1 MPVKATVHGIF
12 FIGTSSTF
20 SRLSSL
26 GTRHSKR
33 NATPPSLFL
42 QKRKRFSGG
51 RTTKTVHYVR
61 DILCMPASWCN
72 NPRHVTIPRGEKR
85 NYLAE
90 NGLLGKIE
98 FNSEMNAEDIRVE
111 VCRVFSSPMGLSEDD
126 IAQRK
131 TVGFRFLQRT
141 GAGSRTLCVPSVADS
156 FEWNARHV
164 STLAKSGGII
174 YIQAIDSLD
183 GFKVH

>member
-1 MPVKATVHGIF
+1 MWYF
-12 FIGTSSTF
+12 CIGTSSTI

-33 NATPPSLFL
+33 NATHPLFL

-51 RTTKTVHYVR
+51 CTTKTVHY
-61 DILCMPASWCN
+61 ILYMPVSWCN

-111 VCRVFSSPMGLSEDD
+111 VCRVFSSPMGLSEVY

-141 GAGSRTLCVPSVADS
+141 GAGSYGVPFVSKVFTLEIECQNLW
-156 FEWNARHV
+156 F
-164 STLAKSGGII
+164 
-174 YIQAIDSLD
+174 IQHIAPD
-183 GFKVH
+183 FC